1 MATYEKQRALPVFD
15 IPLSA
20 WDERDRSNG
29 ITYQGRDYGRLL
41 NAINNK
47 QIPYAYDNQFFLNKE
62 IAQSWL
68 DQFNPATPTPAVAVK
83 PIIDTAELRSA
94 LEQLLLAIGTN

>member
-41 NAINNK
+41 TAINNR
-47 QIPYAYDNQFFLNKE
+47 QLPHAYDSQFFLNKE
-62 IAQSWL
+62 IAQAFL
-68 DQFNPATPTPAVAVK
+68 DQFNPATPSPVVAAK
-83 PIIDTAELRSA
+83 PSIDTAELRAA